1 MKNKTRKI
9 LITTIVILAMY
20 TYIGSVMAAIGPT
33 IELDPNEPAP
43 QSTVTFTVT
52 IPSEGDL
59 DEVVILVEECKA
71 GLCFFDSFNESMTM
85 LNTDIYTTQIT
96 LKHGD
101 AIEMKYR
108 LGYSS
113 DGTWKWEPPLM
124 ENMTSVPLA
133 SEQNNGNSNGG
144 NDDTNGTPGFE
155 VIGILISAIF
165 ILLILN
171 KRKR

>member
-20 TYIGSVMAAIGPT
+20 TYIGSVMAGVGPSVAIYP
-33 IELDPNEPAP
+33 EEPAP
-43 QSTVTFTVT
+43 QSTVTFTAT

-85 LNTDIYTTQIT
+85 LDTDTYTTQIT

-124 ENMTSVPLA
+124 ENMTSAPLA
-133 SEQNNGNSNGG
+133 SEQNNDNSNGG
-144 NDDTNGTPGFE
+144 NDGTNGTPGFE
-155 VIGILISAIF
+155 LTGILISAIF

>member
-9 LITTIVILAMY
+9 LITTIVILAIY
-20 TYIGSVMAAIGPT
+20 TNIGSVMAEIEPN
-33 IELDPNEPAP
+33 IELYPEKPAP
-43 QSTVTFTVT
+43 QSTVTFNATF
-52 IPSEGDL
+52 PSVSDL
-59 DEVVILVEECKA
+59 DEVVILVEECTA
-71 GLCFFDSFNESMTM
+71 SICFIDSFNESMTM
-85 LNTDIYTTQIT
+85 LNTDIYTTKIT

-113 DGTWKWEPPLM
+113 NGTWNWEPPLM
-124 ENMTSVPLA
+124 ENMTSVSLA
-133 SEQNNGNSNGG
+133 TEQNNGNSNGG
-144 NDDTNGTPGFE
+144 NNDTNETPGFE
-155 VIGILISAIF
+155 VIGVLISVIF

>member
-20 TYIGSVMAAIGPT
+20 TCIGSVMAAIGPP
-33 IELDPNEPAP
+33 IELDPEEPTP

-52 IPSEGDL
+52 IPSEDNL
-59 DEVVILVEECKA
+59 DEVIILVEECKA
-71 GLCFFDSFNESMTM
+71 DVCFIDSFNESMTM
-85 LNTDIYTTQIT
+85 LNTDTYTTQIT

-113 DGTWKWEPPLM
+113 DGTWEWEPPLM

-144 NDDTNGTPGFE
+144 SDDTNETPGFE
-155 VIGILISAIF
+155 GIGILISAIF
-165 ILLILN
+165 ILLISN